1 MLAIAAAGVDD
12 RFCLGDL
19 VGYAPWPNETLA
31 LLQREDI
38 PIVMG
43 NYDDG
48 TGYDR
53 DECGCAYKDPTEEAL
68 GDESFAWTKAH
79 TSDAN
84 KAYPRSLK
92 PDIRFEQDRKRFL
105 LVHGSPRKMYEYLF
119 EDKPESTFE
128 RIAAGADAD
137 VIICG
142 HTHRPYTKQIGE
154 TLFVNVGSAGK
165 PKDADPLVDTASGRR
180 ARRISTRQVPR
191 REGRAGDCRQRS
203 ARRVRRTAAR
213 GTRLRAGSGLDR
225 EKPVTSS
232 PAPGVYFVP
241 QPQQCCSQQ
250 HSSQRRGML
259 VLLL

>member
-1 MLAIAAAGVDD
+1 M
-12 RFCLGDL
+12 
-19 VGYAPWPNETLA
+19 GYAPWPNETLE
-31 LLQREDI
+31 LLQREGI

-79 TSDAN
+79 TSAVN
-84 KAYPRSLK
+84 KAYLRSLK

-105 LVHGSPRKMYEYLF
+105 LVHGSPRKMNEYLF

-137 VIICG
+137 VILCG

-165 PKDADPLVDTASGRR
+165 PKDGDPRACWALVDTASGG
-180 ARRISTRQVPR
+180 VHV
-191 REGRAGDCRQRS
+191 EF
-203 ARRVRRTAAR
+203 RRVEYDVEKVAQAILASDMPDEFAGQLREAR
-213 GTRLRAGSGLDR
+213 GYV
-225 EKPVTSS
+225 PV
-232 PAPGVYFVP
+232 PA
-241 QPQQCCSQQ
+241 
-250 HSSQRRGML
+250 
-259 VLLL
+259 